1 MQMPNETW
9 DDYKARYRAA
19 WEPLR
24 SRVLMGT
31 AALGANGS
39 ADISRDEEDYFLVH
53 DHTED
58 DSNYD
63 KPMDHFWV
71 GSWITGFGFFNVK
84 FPKATSRPVTD
95 EEWEWF
101 LDNPVSL

>member
-1 MQMPNETW
+1 MILKPSETW
-9 DDYKARYRAA
+9 EEYKARYRAA

-24 SRVLMGT
+24 DQLFMGT
-31 AALGANGS
+31 AALACRGD
-39 ADISRDEEDYFLVH
+39 ADISRDKPDYFVL
-53 DHTED
+53 DED
-58 DSNYD
+58 A
-63 KPMDHFWV
+63 KPMDHFYT

-101 LDNPVSL
+101 LNNPVGL